1 MMIELG
7 QGWGI
12 EDTVDGSRSLA
23 ASIVVI
29 PFDGCAWV
37 SMVLVLPQCRRR
49 GFAGRLLRHALDWLH
64 ARGTLPV
71 LDATPAGYPV
81 YAQAGFVP
89 TWGFQRYRREAAS
102 PAHVTPATPA
112 TAVSPASPEQAAGT
126 AGVTHIRALT
136 PADWPAIFALDAA
149 AFGASRDPVLRR
161 LADRLPAA
169 ARVAENAG
177 GVIGFVFGRDGREAC
192 QLGPLL
198 ARRCRRRPGAARR
211 CPDDDR
217 RAGRCRPGRT
227 ATGHLRRLAAAA
239 RLRACSG
246 RFTRM
251 VRRRRT
257 GAGGCR
263 RRWCWWPARNWAEP
277 RTGPCRDLLGHLDR
291 AVEELV
297 GVDRLDVEVLV
308 EADVFLDQLRS
319 RPSSARRRGCPAR
332 LRASTCRSSASRPA
346 PSWSARCRT

>member
-1 MMIELG
+1 MASTDRTSAPPFPTDRDPADPRPLRVADLPGCLALSRSAHWNQNEADWRMMIELG

-64 ARGTLPV
+64 ARGTLPI

-177 GVIGFVFGRDGREAC
+177 GVIGFVLGRDGREAC
-192 QLGPLL
+192 QLGPLV
-198 ARRCRRRPGAARR
+198 ATDAGAARALLDNALTTIDA
-211 CPDDDR
+211 PVYVDLVDR
-217 RAGRCRPGRT
+217 HE
-227 ATGHLRRLAAAA
+227 HLDGW
-239 RLRACSG
+239 LRQRGFAPQR

-251 VRRRRT
+251 IRGASRT
-257 GAGGCR
+257 PGD
-263 RRWCWWPARNWAEP
+263 PAP
-277 RTGPCRDLLGHLDR
+277 M
-291 AVEELV
+291 
-297 GVDRLDVEVLV
+297 VLV
-308 EADVFLDQLRS
+308 AGPEL
-319 RPSSARRRGCPAR
+319 G
-332 LRASTCRSSASRPA
+332 
-346 PSWSARCRT
+346 